1 MELHTSVTEFFRG
14 EVVSALRA
22 QSVVAEEPTEFYLVN
37 LLAEFTKA
45 SRVDDEPLALKM
57 AQLSQAP
64 PDVKAKGLKEIGD
77 TSLYVSGF
85 FGDSLARRLV
95 DVGYYVAMGGAAY
108 GQLAG
113 ILSASRGS
121 GSNFFIAAY
130 RELAAKFEAFV
141 EVLSEVRRKTNFGH
155 GGMNLLRLCELWVKT
170 RDDTAERR
178 LREAGVVLP
187 G

>member
-45 SRVDDEPLALKM
+45 TRVDEEPLAIKM
-57 AQLSQAP
+57 AQLTQAT

-95 DVGYYVAMGGAAY
+95 DAGYYIAIGGAAY
-108 GQLAG
+108 SQLAA
-113 ILSASRGS
+113 IMSVSRGS
-121 GSNFFIAAY
+121 ASGFFSAA
-130 RELAAKFEAFV
+130 
-141 EVLSEVRRKTNFGH
+141 
-155 GGMNLLRLCELWVKT
+155 
-170 RDDTAERR
+170 
-178 LREAGVVLP
+178 
-187 G
+187 